1 MSLTKLSVAARGRF
15 KQKTR
20 HLTNSCV
27 MSPCPRPSQWR
38 VTPQAL
44 STQQQC
50 GGRFASVQSSDC
62 RSLRCRRGKDDERK
76 DCIRFFSSSHLDL
89 HPPLPGGLVFSN
101 QPLIYGNIW
110 RLAEVGHFSMQISL
124 LGLVQCGP
132 PRKKIYNMRSNVIVA
147 FRICSL
153 SP

>member
-1 MSLTKLSVAARGRF
+1 MGDVLRQCRAQTAEVYGADEE
-15 KQKTR
+15 KTMKEK
-20 HLTNSCV
+20 T
-27 MSPCPRPSQWR
+27 
-38 VTPQAL
+38 AL
-44 STQQQC
+44 
-50 GGRFASVQSSDC
+50 A
-62 RSLRCRRGKDDERK
+62 
-76 DCIRFFSSSHLDL
+76 FFSSSHLDL
-89 HPPLPGGLVFSN
+89 HSSLPGGLVFSN

-147 FRICSL
+147 FRIRSL

>member
-76 DCIRFFSSSHLDL
+76 DCTRFFSSSHLDL

-110 RLAEVGHFSMQISL
+110 RLAEVGHFLCKFLSWAL
-124 LGLVQCGP
+124 CNVVP
-132 PRKKIYNMRSNVIVA
+132 PERKSTTCAQM
-147 FRICSL
+147 
-153 SP
+153 